1 MQSTKTGWIP
11 KTAFRHVCT
20 SNPTGRLTNGR
31 IMTKAFAL
39 VAVST
44 VSVLWP
50 LTAWSQQTRTLPP
63 APTTQSIVEESIH
76 SAIDSILRDAIRGV
90 VVDSVADIVR
100 DAVGSSVKERVS
112 QAIRDAVRQN
122 ARKRVERVPEK

>member
-50 LTAWSQQTRTLPP
+50 LTAWSQQTGTLFVRTLENAWSVFPKNKTP
-63 APTTQSIVEESIH
+63 LLQR
-76 SAIDSILRDAIRGV
+76 LCGV
-90 VVDSVADIVR
+90 NHLLLI
-100 DAVGSSVKERVS
+100 
-112 QAIRDAVRQN
+112 
-122 ARKRVERVPEK
+122 